1 MDTYISLNVIFLFIY
16 YDFDKTSIENKK
28 SNGQMRATDSGLLQR
43 ELR

>member
-1 MDTYISLNVIFLFIY
+1 MDTYISLNVIFLFF